1 MRAFIDTNIFIYAS
15 SSHFSEC
22 DKAKSF
28 LKDCHE
34 ARDSFVV
41 SWKIIYE
48 YLRVVTHKT
57 VFGEKSLSFALA
69 LENIQKFCEWS
80 NVSVLQETS
89 QHWFFMESLAQ
100 GIKKLRG
107 NLVHDAHTVAL
118 MKEYDIKRIYTADA
132 DFRLFEGIE
141 VVNPIQ

>member
-22 DKAKSF
+22 DEAKKF
-28 LKDCHE
+28 LKNCHE
-34 ARDSFVV
+34 AQDSFVV

-48 YLRVVTHKT
+48 YLRVVTHKA
-57 VFGEKSLSFALA
+57 VFGEKALPLALA
-69 LENIQKFCEWS
+69 LENIQKFCEWP
-80 NVSVLQETS
+80 NVAVLQETS
-89 QHWFFMESLAQ
+89 QHWSFMAS
-100 GIKKLRG
+100 ISHDVKKLGG

-141 VVNPIQ
+141 VVNPMK